1 MKNIIRKTISTVILS
16 GLILQPLNF
25 ATDIIHPSTLPNIQ
39 AYALYD
45 RENDLFISDYN
56 LTNQMGIAS
65 ISKLMTVKIIYDH
78 IKSGDLSLD
87 DKVYISNNAQSQEG
101 DGLRIREGDY
111 IKLDDLVHGLLICS
125 SNDAAVALAE
135 HCAGSEAAFVA
146 LMNAEAN
153 KLNLTSAHFE
163 NPSGLTEY
171 GPEHETLPAQNVMS
185 IADINKLADILISL
199 YPEIT
204 EITSLSSWSF
214 EEKGLDKKST
224 NKLLPLYSEINGLK
238 TGFTNYAG
246 YCQIVSASLC
256 DLSIDDSFFLTTYG
270 TQPVSSIS
278 TDRDIFASVLGSTN
292 KTNRNNTLKSVLD
305 YSKSAMTLYPI
316 TDTQVPLFEDNE
328 QHFSI
333 VPEKNVS
340 LFLPKDTNLSFEV
353 FINPLW
359 QNTNMIADGLNV
371 GKIICYS
378 ENLEPVS
385 VPLVLSVS
393 LANSHEI
400 EIPFSV
406 AGQ

>member
-87 DKVYISNNAQSQEG
+87 DKVYISNNAQSQDG

-146 LMNAEAN
+146 LMNAEAS
-153 KLNLTSAHFE
+153 KLKLTSAHFE